1 MRFYSVSYV
10 AKLCPNVIVFGFI
23 VIMLFKTIMF
33 KSLRPKCYANFS
45 FQFDIAF
52 YLLIVNINIYT
63 LFYMCFL
70 SY

>member
-1 MRFYSVSYV
+1 MI
-10 AKLCPNVIVFGFI
+10 AFGFI

-33 KSLRPKCYANFS
+33 NSLRPKCYVNFS

>member
-1 MRFYSVSYV
+1 M
-10 AKLCPNVIVFGFI
+10 AKLYPNVIAFGFI

-33 KSLRPKCYANFS
+33 NSLRPKCYVNFS